1 MTRNPERRSVRIDIA
16 VCTYRRAELDQTL
29 LSLAVLTVPVGVTV
43 RIIVADND
51 VTPSARHRVEAM
63 RSAVPFEIA
72 YVHCPAS
79 NISIARNACLE
90 HATGDFVAF
99 IDDDETASEDWLA
112 ELLVTADTTGADAV
126 LGPVSAVYPNVA
138 PGWMRRGDFH
148 STLPVWVSGDIRT
161 GYTCN
166 ALLRRNAPSL
176 AGRRFNIALGRSGG
190 EDTEFFAHM
199 HRAGGKI
206 AFAEDAMVYEP
217 VPSGRAT
224 VAWLTKRR
232 FRMGQTHGRML
243 LETSAGLRRWKAIAL
258 AGAKSGYC
266 FAAAALLAAFP
277 VQRHRYG
284 LRGIMHAGVVSGL
297 FGVREI
303 EQYGSLEKAP
313 Q

>member
-1 MTRNPERRSVRIDIA
+1 MTQNREHRPLKIDIA
-16 VCTYRRAELDQTL
+16 VCTYRRVELDQTL
-29 LSLAVLTVPVGVTV
+29 LSLAVLSVPADTLL

-51 VTPSARHRVEAM
+51 VTPSARDRVEAM

-90 HATGDFVAF
+90 HATGDFIAF
-99 IDDDETASEDWLA
+99 IDDDETASENWLA
-112 ELLVTADTTGADAV
+112 ELLVTAETSGAEVV
-126 LGPVSAVYPNVA
+126 LGPVHAVYPNMA
-138 PGWMRRGDFH
+138 PAWMRRGDFH

-190 EDTEFFAHM
+190 EDTEFFTHM
-199 HRAGGKI
+199 HKAGGRI
-206 AFAEDAMVYEP
+206 AYAKDALVYEP
-217 VPSGRAT
+217 VPNGRAT

-232 FRMGQTHGRML
+232 YRMGQTHGRML
-243 LETSAGLRRWKAIAL
+243 LETSAGLGRWKAIAL
-258 AGAKSGYC
+258 AGTKSAYC
-266 FAAAALLAAFP
+266 FAAAALLAALP
-277 VQRHRYG
+277 VPRHRYG